1 MSDDEFK
8 KEIYKKLQE
17 EVDEFLR
24 EEDLEELADILEV
37 IHGIILIENVSF
49 AVLEKIRQAKF
60 DTRGG
65 FSERIFL
72 EDVDK

>member
-37 IHGIILIENVSF
+37 IHGIISIENVSF
-49 AVLEKIRQAKF
+49 TALEKIRQARF
-60 DTRGG
+60 DARGG